1 MSTLE
6 ERRAYSIMKMKV
18 MFGGAC
24 LSLAVAA
31 LIILFISLI
40 QVKIGQGYVG
50 IRVNLLGSSKGVEVE
65 ELPVGRYFPLW
76 NEEIF
81 RFPTFTQNYVWTAD
95 SREGSPNDESI
106 SFQTREGLSVNAD
119 VGISYSIKPDM
130 VDVIFQK
137 YRKGVDEIT
146 DIFLRN
152 MVRDAFVHK
161 AGYLPIESVY
171 GEGKGDLVAQ
181 VKQQVRDDLE
191 GIGIIIEN
199 IYLVGDMRLP
209 PAVVEAINEKI
220 SATQRA
226 QMREN
231 EVREAE
237 AAAKKVVATA
247 EGSAQSILLQA
258 KAQAEAN
265 KIIAASL
272 TPELVQYT
280 LASRWDGILPKVS
293 GDAVPLLNF
302 DLDK

>member
-1 MSTLE
+1 MTTYE
-6 ERRAYSIMKMKV
+6 ERREASMKKMKI
-18 MFGGAC
+18 MFGAC
-24 LSLAVAA
+24 IGLAIAA
-31 LIILFISLI
+31 FIIMFIAII
-40 QVKIGQGYVG
+40 QVKIEQGYVG

-65 ELPVGRYFPLW
+65 ELTVGRYFPLW

-137 YRKGVDEIT
+137 YRKGIDEIT

-171 GEGKGDLVAQ
+171 GEGKGALVDQ
-181 VKQQVRDDLE
+181 VKQQIRADLE

-237 AAAKKVVATA
+237 AAAKKVIATA
-247 EGSAQSILLQA
+247 DGTAQSILLTA

-272 TPELVQYT
+272 TQELVQYT

-302 DLDK
+302 DLNK

>member
-1 MSTLE
+1 M
-6 ERRAYSIMKMKV
+6 RQMKMTLGIAFSV
-18 MFGGAC
+18 IM
-24 LSLAVAA
+24 VALI
-31 LIILFISLI
+31 LIILAAV
-40 QVKIGQGYVG
+40 QVKISQGYVG
-50 IRVNLLGSSKGVEVE
+50 IRVNLLGSSKGVELE

-106 SFQTREGLSVNAD
+106 SFQTKEGLSVSAD
-119 VGISYSIKPDM
+119 VGISYSIQPDK

-171 GEGKGDLVAQ
+171 GEGKGDLVDQ
-181 VKQQVRDDLE
+181 VKKQVRADLE

-237 AAAKKVVATA
+237 AAAKKVIATA
-247 EGSAQSILLQA
+247 DGTAQSILLTA

-272 TPELVQYT
+272 TQELVQYT

-302 DLDK
+302 DLNK